1 MKRIRQ
7 TWESRGWPAVL
18 AAVLI
23 NAAFLAVMLTCF
35 SPRFET
41 NDDVLMSKFVDGQ
54 FSVKTAY
61 VPFINIVLGWALK
74 MLYTVGGDGFNW
86 YSFTQYAVL
95 FLGFTAI
102 TWVLLKRFK
111 LFPALV
117 MTVLILGAVGTDAYL
132 SMNFSKPA
140 GVATVGAM
148 SLIFYGMEP
157 EHAKVKKLPVILGIA
172 LGAMGYVWRF
182 EEFGISALLMAGLC
196 IMPIYKLLFESRELN
211 IKTRIT
217 SALRYLV
224 PFVTL
229 AALAVG
235 LLCINSWAWN
245 REEIRDYYKFD
256 QNRSLLIDFYIP
268 DYEEM
273 PEVYDELEMDENFVY
288 MMKKWSFYD
297 TEKFSLENVK
307 QLISVRDDFVPRK
320 TLGECLGVFL
330 NECLGGFLIER
341 PIGAFVFM
349 LVLWLACGRRG
360 IKEWLSLI
368 YMGGMF
374 FVIYMFMI
382 WSERY
387 LANRVDIGMFLA
399 LAVALGFMIEP
410 EKLKEEK
417 LLLTAL
423 LCLSLFVSYRSS
435 RSTLIFDEHNS
446 IEDKSASK
454 AAIERIL
461 EDEEH
466 LYFVKVWSIDHE
478 MYSPLE
484 CVPAGYADR
493 LVHIGGWSMHH
504 PVIVDILD
512 SYGIENPY
520 RDIVNHPDCYI
531 IDEDIERTVS
541 YISKYYYPDAEAE
554 LIEPLSHETD
564 LKIYRISG

>member
-1 MKRIRQ
+1 MRLKE
-7 TWESRGWPAVL
+7 TWQSRGWLKVL
-18 AAVLI
+18 AAFVI
-23 NAAFLAVMLTCF
+23 NAAFLAIMLTCF
-35 SPRFET
+35 APRFET

-61 VPFINIVLGWALK
+61 VPFINIVLGAFLK
-74 MLYTVGGDGFNW
+74 LLYTVGGDGFNW
-86 YSFTQYAVL
+86 YSFCQYALL

-102 TWVLLKRFK
+102 TWVLLRRFR

-117 MTVLILGAVGTDAYL
+117 MTALILGAVGTDAYL

-140 GVATVGAM
+140 GIATVAAM
-148 SLIFYGMEP
+148 ALIAYAMRNETGKTM
-157 EHAKVKKLPVILGIA
+157 KLPLILGIA
-172 LGAMGYVWRF
+172 LGAVGYMWRI
-182 EEFGISALLMAGLC
+182 EEFGVSALLMAGLC
-196 IMPIYKLLFESRELN
+196 IVPVYECLFESPGLSLKARFASL
-211 IKTRIT
+211 
-217 SALRYLV
+217 LRYLA
-224 PFVTL
+224 PFMLL
-229 AALAVG
+229 AGIAAG
-235 LLCINSWAWN
+235 LFGLNEYAWH
-245 REEIRDYYKFD
+245 RDEIDEYYSFD
-256 QNRSLLIDFYIP
+256 VRRSLLIDFYIP
-268 DYEEM
+268 DYDEM

-307 QLISVRDDFVPRK
+307 KLIAVRDEFVPRK

-330 NECLGGFLIER
+330 NECLGGFLVER

-349 LVLWLACGRRG
+349 LALWLACGRRG
-360 IKEWLSLI
+360 LKDWLSLA

-374 FVIYMFMI
+374 FAIYMFMI

-399 LAVALGFMIEP
+399 LAVALTFLMEP
-410 EKLKEEK
+410 KRLKSEK
-417 LLLTAL
+417 LLLTAV
-423 LCLSLFVSYRSS
+423 LCLSLFISYRSS

-478 MYSPLE
+478 MYGPLE
-484 CVPAGYADR
+484 TAPAGYADK
-493 LVHIGGWSMHH
+493 LIHIGGWSMHH

-512 SYGIENPY
+512 SYGIVNPY
-520 RDIVNHPDCYI
+520 KDIVNHPDCYI
-531 IDEDIERTVS
+531 IDNDIERTIA
-541 YISKYYYPDAEAE
+541 YISRYYYPSAEAE
-554 LIEPLSHETD
+554 LIEPLSSQTD
-564 LKIYRISG
+564 LKIYKITG

>member
-1 MKRIRQ
+1 MSLKQRWQECGWMK
-7 TWESRGWPAVL
+7 VL
-18 AAVLI
+18 AAFVI
-23 NAAFLAVMLTCF
+23 NAAFLALMLTCF
-35 SPRFET
+35 EPRFET

-61 VPFINIVLGWALK
+61 VPFINIVLGAFLK
-74 MLYTVGGDGFNW
+74 LLYTIGGDAFNW
-86 YSFTQYAVL
+86 YSFSQYAVL

-102 TWVLLKRFK
+102 TWVLLRRFR

-117 MTVLILGAVGTDAYL
+117 MSALIFGAVGTDSYL

-140 GVATVGAM
+140 GIATVGAM
-148 SLIFYGMEP
+148 ALIAYAMRNEQ
-157 EHAKVKKLPVILGIA
+157 ARVMKLPLVLGLILGA
-172 LGAMGYVWRF
+172 LGYMWRI
-182 EEFGISALLMAGLC
+182 EEFGVTALLMASLC
-196 IMPIYKLLFESRELN
+196 IVPLYELLFEQPEL
-211 IKTRIT
+211 KFKARIG
-217 SALRYLV
+217 SAARYLA
-224 PFVTL
+224 PFVLL
-229 AALAVG
+229 ACIAAG
-235 LLCINSWAWN
+235 LFAFNEYAWH
-245 REEIRDYYKFD
+245 RDEIDEYYTFD
-256 QNRSLLIDFYIP
+256 VRRSLLIDFYIP
-268 DYEEM
+268 DYNEM

-297 TEKFSLENVK
+297 TEKFSLENIK
-307 QLISVRDDFVPRK
+307 KLIAVRDEFVPRK
-320 TLGECLGVFL
+320 TVGECLGVFL

-349 LVLWLACGRRG
+349 LALWLACGRRG
-360 IKEWLSLI
+360 VKEWLSLM

-399 LAVALGFMIEP
+399 MAVALSFMLDG
-410 EKLKEEK
+410 EKLKDEK
-417 LLLTAL
+417 LLLTAV

-435 RSTLIFDEHNS
+435 RSTLILDEHNT
-446 IEDKSASK
+446 IEDKSAAK

-478 MYSPLE
+478 MYGPLE
-484 CVPAGYADR
+484 CAPAGYADK

-512 SYGIENPY
+512 SYEIDNPY
-520 RDIVNHPDCYI
+520 KDIVNHPDCYI
-531 IDEDIERTVS
+531 IDEDIERTVA
-541 YISKYYYPDAEAE
+541 YISKYYYPNAKAE
-554 LIEPLSHETD
+554 LIEPLSSETN
-564 LKIYRISG
+564 LKIYKITG

>member
-1 MKRIRQ
+1 MSLVKE
-7 TWESRGWPAVL
+7 TWEKRGWMKVL
-18 AAVLI
+18 AAFVI
-23 NAAFLAVMLTCF
+23 NAAFLALMLSCF
-35 SPRFET
+35 EPRFET

-61 VPFINIVLGWALK
+61 VPFINIVLGAFLK
-74 MLYTVGGDGFNW
+74 LLYTVGGDGFNW

-95 FLGFTAI
+95 FLGFSAI
-102 TWVLLKRFK
+102 TWVLLRRFR

-117 MTVLILGAVGTDAYL
+117 MTALIFGAVGTDAYL

-140 GVATVGAM
+140 GIATVGAM
-148 SLIFYGMEP
+148 ALIIHGMEG
-157 EHAKVKKLPVILGIA
+157 EKVCKLPVFFGIILGL
-172 LGAMGYVWRF
+172 LGFVWRF
-182 EEFGISALLMAGLC
+182 EEFGISALLMAGVC
-196 IMPIYKLLFESRELN
+196 IIPVYSRLFEGKELRLGQR
-211 IKTRIT
+211 IK
-217 SALRYLV
+217 SAFAYLV

-235 LLCINSWAWN
+235 LFCVNSVAWN
-245 REEIRDYYKFD
+245 RDEIKDYYKFD

-268 DYEEM
+268 DYNEM

-307 QLISVRDDFVPRK
+307 KLISVRDDFVPRK
-320 TLGECLGVFL
+320 TMGECLGVFL
-330 NECLGGFLIER
+330 NECLGGFLLER

-349 LVLWLACGRRG
+349 LVLWLACGKRG
-360 IKEWLSLI
+360 VKEWLSLI

-399 LAVALGFMIEP
+399 MAVALSFMLDR
-410 EKLKEEK
+410 EKLKDEK
-417 LLLTAL
+417 LLLTAV
-423 LCLSLFVSYRSS
+423 LCMSLFISYRSS
-435 RSTLIFDEHNS
+435 RSTLVFDEHNT
-446 IEDKSASK
+446 IEDKSAAK
-454 AAIERIL
+454 AAIERVL
-461 EDEEH
+461 EDDEN

-478 MYSPLE
+478 MYGPLE
-484 CVPAGYADR
+484 CAPAGYADK

-512 SYGIENPY
+512 SYEITNPY
-520 RDIVNHPDCYI
+520 KDIVNHPNCYI
-531 IDEDIERTVS
+531 IDEDIERTVA
-541 YISKYYYPDAEAE
+541 YISKYYYPNAKAE
-554 LIEPLSHETD
+554 LVEPLSSETD
-564 LKIYRISG
+564 LKIYKITA